1 MGREKSLRKRG
12 QETDGKGGG
21 SELRFTE
28 RARDELAAHGVE
40 TLSVIG
46 LVVVWQILAMVIDNP
61 LKLPS
66 FLQVAEALLRQWPT
80 ILRVDLPVSL
90 IHFAIGMGAGLLV
103 ALPIGMSMGWSRV
116 ADRVFDPIV
125 ELIRP
130 IPPLAWIPFAIIWF
144 GLTPQAAGFIVFVG
158 AVFPILINSYLGF
171 RSVPRVYVESAMVLG
186 ATRNRDLIRYVASPS
201 ALPSIAAGIRIAM
214 GIAWM
219 CIVAAEMFGAS
230 TRSGLGYRLW
240 DYYSLHMM
248 DLVFLYMIVLGL
260 LGLLIDRTFRYVVQE
275 KLLRWQEGLR
285 QN

>member
-1 MGREKSLRKRG
+1 MALIDRAREKVA
-12 QETDGKGGG
+12 DH
-21 SELRFTE
+21 
-28 RARDELAAHGVE
+28 AVE
-40 TLSVIG
+40 ALSVAC
-46 LVVVWQILAMVIDNP
+46 LVVVWQLLALAIANP

-66 FLQVAEALLRQWPT
+66 FLQVAEALLRQWET
-80 ILRVDLPVSL
+80 ILWVDLPVSL
-90 IHFAIGMGAGLLV
+90 IHFAIGMTAGLLL
-103 ALPIGMSMGWSRV
+103 ALPIGMAMGWSRI
-116 ADRVFDPIV
+116 ADRIFDPIV

-158 AVFPILINSYLGF
+158 AVFPILINSYVGF

-186 ATRNRDLIRYVASPS
+186 ATRNRDLLRYVAFPS

-240 DYYSLHMM
+240 EYYSLHMM
-248 DLVFLYMIVLGL
+248 EMVFLYMIVLGL

-275 KLLRWQEGLR
+275 RLLRWQEGIR

>member
-1 MGREKSLRKRG
+1 MNPFKRG
-12 QETDGKGGG
+12 WEG
-21 SELRFTE
+21 
-28 RARDELAAHGVE
+28 AREHAV
-40 TLSVIG
+40 TVLSVAG
-46 LVVVWQILAMVIDNP
+46 LVAVWQILAMIINNP
-61 LKLPS
+61 LKLPAFTS
-66 FLQVAEALLRQWPT
+66 VLAALFIQWET
-80 ILRVDLPVSL
+80 ILWVDLRVSL
-90 IHFAIGMGAGLLV
+90 IHFAIGMTAGLLL
-103 ALPIGMSMGWSRV
+103 ALPIGMAMGWSRI

-158 AVFPILINSYLGF
+158 AVFPMLINSYVGF

-186 ATRNRDLIRYVASPS
+186 ATRNRDLLRYVAFPS

-240 DYYSLHMM
+240 EYYSLHMM
-248 DLVFLYMIVLGL
+248 EMVFLYMIVLGL
-260 LGLLIDRTFRYVVQE
+260 LGLFIDRTFRYVVQE
-275 KLLRWQEGLR
+275 RLLRWQEGIR

>member
-1 MGREKSLRKRG
+1 MIQR
-12 QETDGKGGG
+12 T
-21 SELRFTE
+21 
-28 RARDELAAHGVE
+28 RDELAEHGIE
-40 TLSVIG
+40 TLSVMG
-46 LVVVWQILAMVIDNP
+46 LVVVWQLFAMAIDNP

-66 FLQVAEALLRQWPT
+66 FLQVAEALLHQWQT
-80 ILRVDLPVSL
+80 VLWVDLPVSL
-90 IHFAIGMGAGLLV
+90 IHFLIGMVAGLLV
-103 ALPIGMSMGWSRV
+103 ALPIGMAMGWSRV
-116 ADRVFDPIV
+116 ADRIFDPIV

-158 AVFPILINSYLGF
+158 AVFPILINSYVGF
-171 RSVPRVYVESAMVLG
+171 RGVPRVYVESAMVLG
-186 ATRNRDLIRYVASPS
+186 CTRNRDLIRYVAFPS

>member
-1 MGREKSLRKRG
+1 M
-12 QETDGKGGG
+12 T
-21 SELRFTE
+21 FTK

-40 TLSVIG
+40 TLSVMG
-46 LVVVWQILAMVIDNP
+46 LVIVWQILAMVIDDP

-90 IHFAIGMGAGLLV
+90 IHFALGMGAGLLV

-158 AVFPILINSYLGF
+158 AVFPILINSYVGF

-186 ATRNRDLIRYVASPS
+186 CTRSLDLIRYVAFPS

-285 QN
+285 QS